1 MDTRK
6 PERKKR
12 GWTVR
17 YGKERRVCRGEEA
30 A

>member
-12 GWTVR
+12 GWTNR
-17 YGKERRVCRGEEA
+17 YGKRRECRGEQA